1 MVPTIIES
9 GTPQELADQI
19 GERVRRLPAGRYR
32 VTVQPEL
39 SRADVTAE
47 LRAIWQRA
55 DAIKPAETDGRTD
68 DEVMQWVC
76 DVIDEE
82 RAKRRAAPE

>member
-1 MVPTIIES
+1 MPTIIES

-19 GERVRRLPAGRYR
+19 GQRVRRLPAGRYR
-32 VTVQPEL
+32 VIVQPEL

-47 LRAIWQRA
+47 MQAIWRRA
-55 DAIKPAETDGRTD
+55 DALKPGETDGKTD

-76 DVIDEE
+76 DVIGEE

>member
-1 MVPTIIES
+1 MPTIIES

-19 GERVRRLPAGRYR
+19 GQRVRRLPAGRYR
-32 VTVQPEL
+32 VIVQPEL
-39 SRADVTAE
+39 DQADIAAE
-47 LRAIWQRA
+47 MHAIWQRA
-55 DAIKPAETDGRTD
+55 DTIKAAKTSGTTD

-82 RAKRRAAPE
+82 RTKRRIASE